1 MCPPPRVFDPLPM
14 FDSHTVRAL
23 ALGIVIGVGVA
34 GGTTSPR
41 ATSASAADAAPPR
54 DVSLAADP
62 ILFTGNEWDQFTGE
76 ERDAFLQGFIT
87 GAAAHQ
93 ASKEKG
99 SAAGRA
105 VAARAALLKRRGA
118 LTIPY
123 RENVYRAHLDDWFF
137 YKDRRTQT
145 LIEVIVD
152 ASGGSRHG
160 RPQE

>member
-1 MCPPPRVFDPLPM
+1 MCSPPRVFNPLPM
-14 FDSHTVRAL
+14 FDSQTVRAL
-23 ALGIVIGVGVA
+23 ALGVVIGVGFA
-34 GGTTSPR
+34 GGTNPPR
-41 ATSASAADAAPPR
+41 ATSASDAKATPSR
-54 DVSLAADP
+54 GVTLAGDP
-62 ILFTGNEWDQFTGE
+62 ILFTGNEWDQFAGA

-99 SAAGRA
+99 SASGRA

-118 LTIPY
+118 LMIPY

-152 ASGGSRHG
+152 ASGGSRHSQ
-160 RPQE
+160 PQE

>member
-1 MCPPPRVFDPLPM
+1 MCPPPRVFNPLTM

-34 GGTTSPR
+34 RGTNSPR
-41 ATSASAADAAPPR
+41 VTSAPDADAAPPR
-54 DVSLAADP
+54 NVSLATDP
-62 ILFTGNEWDQFTGE
+62 IFFTGNEWDQFTGE
-76 ERDAFLQGFIT
+76 ERDAFLQGFIA

-93 ASKEKG
+93 AWNEKG

-105 VAARAALLKRRGA
+105 VAARAALLKRRSA

-137 YKDRRTQT
+137 YKDRRRQT

-160 RPQE
+160 QPQQ